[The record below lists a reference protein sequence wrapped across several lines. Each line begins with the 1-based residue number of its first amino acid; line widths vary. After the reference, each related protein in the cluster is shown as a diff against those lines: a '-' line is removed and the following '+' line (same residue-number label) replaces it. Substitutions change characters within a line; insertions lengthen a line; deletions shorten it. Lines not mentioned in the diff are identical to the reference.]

1 MAEYIN
7 LMTIEL
13 NLTAWLIAAAILV
26 VVLTSTFWIGS
37 RFGARRT
44 LRRNRRMINGSATSN
59 DSDAEAGS
67 SRHYRAALVVNPTK
81 TDVGK
86 LASTA
91 EAICRYEGW
100 ARPLILET
108 TEADSGGGVARK
120 ALDENVDVVIAAGGD
135 GTVRAVA
142 AALAETSTPMGII
155 PLGTGNLLAR
165 NVDIVLDKTEWA
177 LRIALWGR
185 DRAID
190 VGRAK
195 IAEDGDNHIFTVM
208 TGLGFDAAVMADTS
222 SDLKSKLGW
231 LAYIE
236 AGSRKLVGKPSHV
249 KVTFDDDYRVS
260 ARVRSVLGGNCG
272 KLQGGIQL
280 LPEAIIDDGLLD
292 VLIVS
297 PKNLGQWV
305 GVVAS
310 IVGRKASRGLHTEIR
325 KCEKVVIESREELDV
340 QFDGDPVGRSGYLSM
355 EILPSALMVRV
366 PTGEQRKAIRAEAWP
381 V

>member
-1 MAEYIN
+1 MN
-7 LMTIEL
+7 FEL
-13 NLTAWLIAAAILV
+13 DTVGWLIVIVGLALALLV
-26 VVLTSTFWIGS
+26 AFFIGA
-37 RFGARRT
+37 RVGARRT
-44 LRRNRRMINGSATSN
+44 LRHHREIVLAADTPDPEVNPAHR
-59 DSDAEAGS
+59 
-67 SRHYRAALVVNPTK
+67 YRAALIINPTK
-81 TDVGK
+81 TDARR

-100 ARPLILET
+100 APPLVLET
-108 TEADSGGGVARK
+108 TLADPGGKAATA
-120 ALDENVDVVIAAGGD
+120 ALDEGVDVVIAAGGD

-142 AALAETSTPMGII
+142 GALAGTSTPMGIV

-165 NVDIVLDKTEWA
+165 NVDLVLDKTEWA

-185 DRAID
+185 NRAID
-190 VGRAK
+190 VGRAW
-195 IAEDGDNHIFTVM
+195 IAEDGEAQVFTVM

-222 SDLKSKLGW
+222 NELKAKLGW

-236 AGSRKLVGKPSHV
+236 AGSRKLVGKPSQV
-249 KVTFDDDYRVS
+249 KITFDDDYRVS

-280 LPEAIIDDGLLD
+280 LPEAVIDDGQLD

-310 IVGRKASRGLHTEIR
+310 VIGGRAARGLHTESR
-325 KCEKVVIESREELDV
+325 KCQKVVIESHEEVDV
-340 QFDGDPVGRSGYLSM
+340 QLDGDPVGRSSYLAM
-355 EILPSALMVRV
+355 EVQPLALSVRV
-366 PTGEQRKAIRAEAWP
+366 PTTEQRKQIRAAAWA

>member
-1 MAEYIN
+1 MG
-7 LMTIEL
+7 
-13 NLTAWLIAAAILV
+13 WLIVGAVLV
-26 VVLTSTFWIGS
+26 LALLSSFLLGARV
-37 RFGARRT
+37 GARRIQ
-44 LRRNRRMINGSATSN
+44 RRSRELVRTAEST
-59 DSDAEAGS
+59 AEANPTH
-67 SRHYRAALVVNPTK
+67 RYRAALIINPTK
-81 TDVGK
+81 TDAGQ

-100 ARPLILET
+100 APPLVLET
-108 TEADSGGGVARK
+108 TIEDSGRAAATA
-120 ALDENVDVVIAAGGD
+120 ALDEGVDVVIAAGGD

-142 AALAETSTPMGII
+142 GALTGTSTPMGIV

-165 NVDIVLDKTEWA
+165 NIDLVLDKTEWA

-185 DRAID
+185 NRSID
-190 VGRAK
+190 VGQAQ
-195 IAEDGDNHIFTVM
+195 IAEDGDTHVFTVM

-222 SDLKSKLGW
+222 SELKTKLGW
-231 LAYIE
+231 LAYVE

-249 KVTFDDDYRVS
+249 KITFDDDYRIS

-272 KLQGGIQL
+272 RLQGGIQL
-280 LPEAIIDDGLLD
+280 LPDAVIDDGLLD

-310 IVGRKASRGLHTEIR
+310 VIGGKASKGLHTESR
-325 KCEKVVIESREELDV
+325 KCQKVVIETHEEVDV
-340 QFDGDPVGRSGYLSM
+340 QFDGDPVGRSTYLAM
-355 EILPSALMVRV
+355 QVLPSALRVRV
-366 PTGEQRKAIRAEAWP
+366 PTTEQRKQIRAGAWP